1 MSLNR
6 LVSSAPA
13 SGDTEPG
20 EVHPRV
26 VVVEDEHIVALDI
39 RMHLNRNGYEVP
51 AVFDCAEDVL
61 EYVGTDRPDLVLM
74 DIKLNGEM
82 DGIEAAE
89 QLRIEHDIP
98 VILLTA
104 YADESTIN
112 RAKTTRPFAYIIKPF
127 EEQELRTAI
136 TISLY
141 RHDVE
146 RKLAAR
152 EQLFETTLNSIGD
165 AVIVVDESNH
175 VRFLNPPACR
185 LIDRAQEDCVDCEI
199 SGLFTIVD
207 IEQTVVDH
215 RFYRGDLVRSD
226 GTRGP
231 VEYGITKL
239 RRTLG
244 TAHGAGEDE
253 GAVWVIRDIAE
264 RVHNE
269 EVLRN
274 TEAQLRHAQK
284 MDAIGRLSSGL
295 AHDFN
300 NVLTVVLGYAK
311 LLRDTL
317 RSDGTATNQVEDDL
331 DGIQAALGRASTLTR
346 QLLSF
351 SRDQHLEMRVLNLN
365 DVVEEAGRMIRRLVS
380 EKVSVQMSLSSQA
393 APVRIDHTQMEQILL
408 NLAVNAR
415 DAMPDGGT
423 LLIRTDAV
431 RITEEQVVRSGRI
444 ERGDY
449 VVLKLRDTGAGMD
462 ETTLD
467 RIFEPFFTTK
477 PSGKGTGLGL
487 ATTYGL
493 VQKWGGY
500 LDVDSQPGKG
510 TSFRIYLPRSTEE
523 PEQREADRSVQ
534 RPEYSGT
541 ETLLL
546 VDEDDTLRTMLSRF
560 LRDSGYL
567 VLEARNS
574 GEALLVSEGFPDQI
588 HLLVAEVALS
598 YLSGPKLLERLEESR
613 PGVRALFVASGTDI
627 DDRDLPEEAPVLAMP
642 FEPAAFLQEVR
653 NRLDA

>member
-20 EVHPRV
+20 DGHPRV

-39 RMHLNRNGYEVP
+39 RMHLSRNGYEVP
-51 AVFDCAEDVL
+51 ALFDAAEDVL
-61 EYVGTDRPDLVLM
+61 EYVKTDRPDLVLM

-89 QLRIEHDIP
+89 RLRVEHDIP

-141 RHDVE
+141 RHEVE
-146 RKLAAR
+146 RKLAER

-165 AVIVVDESNH
+165 AVVVVNESER
-175 VRFLNPPACR
+175 VQFLNPPARR
-185 LIDRAQEDCVDCEI
+185 LIDRAQEDCIGAAI
-199 SGLFTIVD
+199 SDLFTIAD
-207 IEQTVVDH
+207 REQTVVDH
-215 RFYRGDLVRSD
+215 RLYRGDLIRSD
-226 GTRGP
+226 GSRVP
-231 VEYGITKL
+231 VEHVTTKL
-239 RRTLG
+239 RHTVAR
-244 TAHGAGEDE
+244 GEGD

-264 RVHNE
+264 RLHNE

-284 MDAIGRLSSGL
+284 MEAIGRLSSGL

-311 LLRDTL
+311 LVRDTL
-317 RSDGTATNQVEDDL
+317 RSDGTSTTEVEDDL
-331 DGIQAALGRASTLTR
+331 DGIQAALGKAATLTR

-365 DVVEEAGRMIRRLVS
+365 GVVQEAGRMIRRLVS
-380 EKVSVQMSLSSQA
+380 EHVSVQMSLSSEF
-393 APVRIDHTQMEQILL
+393 APVRIDQTQMEQILL

-423 LLIRTDAV
+423 LLIRTDHV
-431 RITEEQVVRSGRI
+431 RITEEQVVRSGRV
-444 ERGDY
+444 EPGDY
-449 VVLKLRDTGAGMD
+449 IVLKMRDTGVGMD
-462 ETTLD
+462 AQILD
-467 RIFEPFFTTK
+467 RVFEPFFTTK
-477 PSGKGTGLGL
+477 PAGKGTGLGL

-493 VQKWGGY
+493 VQQWGGY
-500 LDVDSQPGKG
+500 LDVESRPGKG
-510 TSFRIYLPRSTEE
+510 SLFRIYLPRSAEE
-523 PEQREADRSVQ
+523 PEQRVSDESVR

-541 ETLLL
+541 ETVLL
-546 VDEDDTLRTMLSRF
+546 VDEDETLRNMLSRF

-574 GEALLVSEGFPDQI
+574 GEALLVSESFPDRI
-588 HLLVAEVALS
+588 HLLVAEVALAH
-598 YLSGPKLLERLEESR
+598 LSGPRLFKRLRESR
-613 PGVRALFVASGTDI
+613 PGVSALFVASGTDNN
-627 DDRDLPEEAPVLAMP
+627 DRDLPEAGPVLAKP
-642 FEPAAFLQEVR
+642 FEPGSFLQEVR
-653 NRLDA
+653 SRLDA